1 LKVKKYLQTADL
13 AQAVGVS
20 TQTVRKYEQWG
31 FLPGVERLPNGYRR
45 YTPAHLQAL
54 LTSRTL
60 IAGYGWPQALE
71 IMRHLHQKQPDAALA
86 LVDARHAEL
95 HHSRQEV
102 AKTLAALQT
111 VVAGLA
117 SGDSGRNLAGDKQLL
132 QVGEAARQVGVK
144 VSALHFWEAQG
155 LLRPG
160 RLEESGYR
168 VYDAVEMRRLQVVAL
183 LRKAGYSFPLIAGV
197 LAELDTGTVERA
209 LAAVETRL
217 ANLSAA
223 SQRCTAATAALWKYL
238 AEA

>member
-1 LKVKKYLQTADL
+1 LKVKKYLQAADL

-20 TQTVRKYEQWG
+20 VQTVRKYEQWG
-31 FLPGVERLPNGYRR
+31 FLPEVERLPNGYRR
-45 YTPAHLQAL
+45 YTSAHLQAL

-71 IMRHLHQKQPDAALA
+71 IMRN
-86 LVDARHAEL
+86 L

-111 VVAGLA
+111 VV
-117 SGDSGRNLAGDKQLL
+117 DSGKNLAGDKQLL
-132 QVGEAARQVGVK
+132 QVGAAARQVGVK

-155 LLRPG
+155 LPRPR

-168 VYDAVEMRRLQVVAL
+168 VYDVVEMRRLQMVAL
-183 LRKAGYSFPLIAGV
+183 LRKAGYSFPLITGV
-197 LAELDTGTVERA
+197 LAELDTGSVERA

-223 SQRCTAATAALWKYL
+223 SRRCAAATATLNDWCSRTL
-238 AEA
+238 L